1 MSASQSAARPAMART
16 AAPSRS
22 TAARSGSKSQRA
34 KRKPVLIVAAFGAV
48 LVAGAVAAFLFW
60 PRSASTPSG
69 AIATL
74 QTLDYHALALSP
86 TDANVVFFGHHNGMM
101 RSDNGGRTW
110 RPLVDRRGF
119 DAMNLVVSRTNPKQ
133 VYLAGHEVFQM
144 STDAGATWRPLDSD
158 LPGLDIHAFAMDPD
172 DPNRLTAF
180 VVGRGTFQSADGGR
194 SWDPLGARLPAD
206 VTALASA
213 GGTPEAL
220 YAGSQSRGALKSSD
234 GGQTFATVGG
244 LDADVL
250 SLAVDPTSP
259 QTVYAGVTN
268 GRFQGGIAKTT
279 DGGQTTAPAAF
290 TAPSTW
296 QWQVND
302 TRMWCWRSPSARLRV
317 PRRRAKDWC
326 SAARTGA
333 RPGVETGAAPD
344 RMRT

>member
-1 MSASQSAARPAMART
+1 MART
-16 AAPSRS
+16 APPRRS
-22 TAARSGSKSQRA
+22 TAARSRSSGQPA
-34 KRKPVLIVAAFGAV
+34 KRKPIQVVAAVGAL
-48 LVAGAVAAFLFW
+48 LVAGALAAFFFW
-60 PRSASTPSG
+60 PRPASTPSG

-86 TDANVVFFGHHNGMM
+86 TDANVVFFGHHNGVM
-101 RSDNGGRTW
+101 RSCDGGRTW
-110 RPLVDRRGF
+110 RPLVDRSGF
-119 DAMNLVVSRTNPKQ
+119 DAMNLAVSRTNPKQ

-158 LPGLDIHAFAMDPD
+158 LPRLDIHAFAMDPD

-194 SWDPLGARLPAD
+194 SWDALGVRLPAD

-250 SLAVDPTSP
+250 SLAVDPMAP
-259 QTVYAGVTN
+259 QTLYAGVTD

-279 DGGQTTAPAAF
+279 DGGQTWRQLPFPGSNAVAVAVSPANPSVVLAIAVSQRQGPQ
-290 TAPSTW
+290 APSQGLVFRSEDGGQTW
-296 QWQVND
+296 GG
-302 TRMWCWRSPSARLRV
+302 TRSG
-317 PRRRAKDWC
+317 
-326 SAARTGA
+326 T
-333 RPGVETGAAPD
+333 
-344 RMRT
+344 